1 MTGRN
6 VAATAVTKLL
16 WNAPST
22 KKQKQK
28 KPDDCF

>member
-1 MTGRN
+1 MKGRN
-6 VAATAVTKLL
+6 VAATAVKKLL

-22 KKQKQK
+22 KKKKK